1 MDFSNFSPALVLV
14 TVVALALAPFVAV
27 MVTSFTK
34 IVVVLSLLRNAL
46 GLQQVPPNV
55 VINGL
60 AIVLSIYVMYPVILD
75 TTAAVNGQAPV
86 TAAAAAQAQQAAAG
100 TAAAPATGT
109 TPAAP
114 TAAPGTTP
122 ATPPAN
128 AQPAASPTRAPNDPP
143 PASPAAA
150 DAQAAEAAAQAA
162 AQPAGQTQAQG
173 TAPAA
178 AAATRGPMFANVQGS
193 PGAQPGPPATATAT
207 EPLPGSTAA
216 RTTVLVPAPAT
227 PISQLSLTGNGPIT
241 MDRLAAIV
249 DAGKE
254 PLRKFLIAHS
264 SDAERAFFL
273 KSAQRLLPPQSRN
286 EITVNDFI
294 VVIPAFTV
302 SELTA
307 AFQIGFLIYLPFLI
321 IDLVVSNILLA
332 LGMMMMSPTTVS
344 LPFKLLLFVLID
356 GWAKLV
362 HGLVLTYGT

>member
-75 TTAAVNGQAPV
+75 TTAAVNGLPPV
-86 TAAAAAQAQQAAAG
+86 TASAAAQAAPAPAPPDG
-100 TAAAPATGT
+100 TTAPATA
-109 TPAAP
+109 PAQ
-114 TAAPGTTP
+114 TA
-122 ATPPAN
+122 PPAR
-128 AQPAASPTRAPNDPP
+128 PAPSPTTASDDPP

-150 DAQAAEAAAQAA
+150 DARRAEALAQATA
-162 AQPAGQTQAQG
+162 ASAGR
-173 TAPAA
+173 
-178 AAATRGPMFANVQGS
+178 RGPLFANVQGS
-193 PGAQPGPPATATAT
+193 PDALPPPADPGPAVTDAGPAPGSTEARTRVVVPAQPPAT
-207 EPLPGSTAA
+207 
-216 RTTVLVPAPAT
+216 R
-227 PISQLSLTGNGPIT
+227 ISELSLTGGGKLT
-241 MDRLAAIV
+241 MDRLLAMIE
-249 DAGKE
+249 AGKE
-254 PLRKFLIAHS
+254 PLRKFLIQHS

-273 KSAQRLLPPQSRN
+273 RSAQRLLPPASRD

-362 HGLVLTYGT
+362 HGLVLTYG

>member
-75 TTAAVNGQAPV
+75 TTAAVNGLPPV
-86 TAAAAAQAQQAAAG
+86 TTSATVPQGATLPAAVAAQP
-100 TAAAPATGT
+100 APATGT
-109 TPAAP
+109 SQQP
-114 TAAPGTTP
+114 PG
-122 ATPPAN
+122 PP
-128 AQPAASPTRAPNDPP
+128 PSPTRAPNDPA

-150 DAQAAEAAAQAA
+150 DAQAAEAAAQGA
-162 AQPAGQTQAQG
+162 
-173 TAPAA
+173 APAA
-178 AAATRGPMFANVQGS
+178 PAAPTARGPLFANVQGS
-193 PGAQPGPPATATAT
+193 PDATPVTASPA
-207 EPLPGSTAA
+207 PVPGSTAA
-216 RTTVLVPAPAT
+216 RTTVMVPARTT
-227 PISQLSLTGNGPIT
+227 PISQLSLTGGGKFDMN
-241 MDRLAAIV
+241 RLMAMV
-249 DAGKE
+249 EAGKE
-254 PLRKFLIAHS
+254 PLRKFLIQHS

-273 KSAQRLLPPQSRN
+273 RSAQRLLPPASRG

-294 VVIPAFTV
+294 VVVPAFTV

>member
-1 MDFSNFSPALVLV
+1 MDFSNFSPALVIV

-75 TTAAVNGQAPV
+75 TVAAVNGLPPV
-86 TAAAAAQAQQAAAG
+86 TTSASGTGGAQTPAPG
-100 TAAAPATGT
+100 TAATSPRAGQPPDAQAPA
-109 TPAAP
+109 PHA
-114 TAAPGTTP
+114 
-122 ATPPAN
+122 
-128 AQPAASPTRAPNDPP
+128 TRAPDDPAP
-143 PASPAAA
+143 VSPAAA
-150 DAQAAEAAAQAA
+150 DARAAEAAAQAQEQDGQA
-162 AQPAGQTQAQG
+162 QPGQEPAAPTASERGPLFANVRGSPDATPGPAQPA
-173 TAPAA
+173 APA
-178 AAATRGPMFANVQGS
+178 
-193 PGAQPGPPATATAT
+193 
-207 EPLPGSTAA
+207 PGSTAA
-216 RTTVLVPAPAT
+216 RTTGMVPARTT
-227 PISQLSLTGNGPIT
+227 PISQLSLTGGERLT
-241 MDRLAAIV
+241 MERLLAMFE
-249 DAGKE
+249 AGKE
-254 PLRKFLIAHS
+254 PLRRFLIQHS

-273 KSAQRLLPPQSRN
+273 RSAQRLLPPASRG

-362 HGLVLTYGT
+362 HGLVLTYG

>member
-86 TAAAAAQAQQAAAG
+86 TAAAARDQAQGAQ
-100 TAAAPATGT
+100 TAAAS
-109 TPAAP
+109 
-114 TAAPGTTP
+114 TAGAPGATASGATAPAGAAAQPAP
-122 ATPPAN
+122 ATPTT
-128 AQPAASPTRAPNDPP
+128 SPNDPP

-150 DAQAAEAAAQAA
+150 DAQAAEAAAQQGAAPVAPTAQAA
-162 AQPAGQTQAQG
+162 APA
-173 TAPAA
+173 
-178 AAATRGPMFANVQGS
+178 RGPMFANVQGT
-193 PGAQPGPPATATAT
+193 PGAQPVAPVATTPRA
-207 EPLPGSTAA
+207 PGSMAD

-227 PISQLSLTGNGPIT
+227 PISQLSLTGGGPIT

-254 PLRKFLIAHS
+254 PLRKFLISHS

-286 EITVNDFI
+286 EISANDFI